1 MSTHFLEYSFYKFKK
16 VIKTMK
22 TISVIVPCY
31 NEEESI
37 NLYYD
42 AMTKIKNEKN
52 KFNFEYWFI
61 DDGSSDK
68 TLQVLKDLQSK
79 HSTEVH
85 YISFSRNFGKEA
97 ALYAGISEV
106 KGEYTAVMDVD
117 LQDPPEMLEEMFD
130 TLETGEYDCV
140 GTARMDRS
148 GENPIISFFSN
159 SFYGVINKISQ
170 TKIIPG
176 ARDYR
181 LMTRQMVD
189 AILSMTEYNRFS
201 KGIFSWVGFKTKY
214 LPYKNRKRVAGETS
228 WNFWKL
234 FKYAVTGIIDFSER
248 PLMFATWMG
257 VFFSGV
263 SILAIIG
270 IIIRKLIFPLS
281 SVTGWASMVSIIL
294 LIGGIQLL
302 SIGILGEYIGKI
314 FLEVKR
320 RPIYIVKE
328 KK

>member
-1 MSTHFLEYSFYKFKK
+1 
-16 VIKTMK
+16 MK

-37 NLYYD
+37 ELYYE
-42 AMTKIKNEKN
+42 AMNKVKTENN
-52 KFNFEYWFI
+52 KFNLEYWFV
-61 DDGSSDK
+61 DDGSHDK
-68 TLQVLKDLQSK
+68 TYPVLRELQKK
-79 HSTEVH
+79 HSDEVH
-85 YISFSRNFGKEA
+85 YISFSRNFGKES
-97 ALYAGISEV
+97 ALYAGLNEAT
-106 KGEYTAVMDVD
+106 GEYTAVMDVD
-117 LQDPPEMLEEMFD
+117 LQDPPEMLVKMFD
-130 TLETGEYDCV
+130 MLESDEYDYDCI
-140 GTARMDRS
+140 GTARMDRE

-159 SFYGVINKISQ
+159 SFYGLINKMSQ

-214 LPYKNRKRVAGETS
+214 LPYKNRERVAGTTS

-234 FKYAVTGIIDFSER
+234 FKYAITGIVDFTER
-248 PLMFATWMG
+248 PLMFATWLG
-257 VFFSGV
+257 SAFSIASV
-263 SILAIIG
+263 IAIIA
-270 IIIRKLIFPLS
+270 IIVRKIINPMS
-281 SVTGWASMVSIIL
+281 SVNGWSSMITIIL

-314 FLEVKR
+314 FLEVKK
-320 RPIYIVKE
+320 RPIYIIKE